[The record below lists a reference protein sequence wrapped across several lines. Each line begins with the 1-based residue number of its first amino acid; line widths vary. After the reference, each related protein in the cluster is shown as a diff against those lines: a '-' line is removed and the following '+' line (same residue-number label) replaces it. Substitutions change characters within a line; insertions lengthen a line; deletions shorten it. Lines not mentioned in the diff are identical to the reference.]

1 MASFELPDMPA
12 TRMSPQLLMGV
23 SSPLWSYFGAA
34 AAGGVAYWWMTRWTQ
49 PVNLE
54 AMFGAARSRPM
65 LALVPPPAIEAAEA
79 VAEATETVAERA
91 AETIEDV
98 VEAAPEP
105 VFEPVGGEAAPIS
118 PLVEAAPEIE
128 PIIEPEAAPDSF
140 AETAAAPLLDAAPE
154 PILEEPAPFLG
165 EPAPEVAP
173 KPRGKKA
180 PVPPV
185 EPEA

>member
-49 PVNLE
+49 PANLE
-54 AMFGAARSRPM
+54 AMFGAARARPV
-65 LALVPPPAIEAAEA
+65 LALVPPPVVKAAEV

-91 AETIEDV
+91 VETVEDV
-98 VEAAPEP
+98 VEAAP
-105 VFEPVGGEAAPIS
+105 IS
-118 PLVEAAPEIE
+118 PLAEASLEIE
-128 PIIEPEAAPDSF
+128 PVVEPEPAPESF
-140 AETAAAPLLDAAPE
+140 AEAAASPLLDAAPE

-165 EPAPEVAP
+165 EPAPEAAP
-173 KPRGKKA
+173 KARGKKA
-180 PVPPV
+180 AVPPV

>member
-34 AAGGVAYWWMTRWTQ
+34 AVGGVAYWWMTRWTQ

-54 AMFGAARSRPM
+54 AMFGAARARPM
-65 LALVPPPAIEAAEA
+65 LALVPPPAIEAVEA
-79 VAEATETVAERA
+79 VAEVTETVAERA
-91 AETIEDV
+91 AET

-105 VFEPVGGEAAPIS
+105 VFEPVGGEAAPMS
-118 PLVEAAPEIE
+118 PLVEAAPVVE
-128 PIIEPEAAPDSF
+128 PVVEADAAPESF
-140 AETAAAPLLDAAPE
+140 AEATASPLLDAAPE

-165 EPAPEVAP
+165 EPAPEAAP
-173 KPRGKKA
+173 RVRGKKA
-180 PVPPV
+180 VAPPV